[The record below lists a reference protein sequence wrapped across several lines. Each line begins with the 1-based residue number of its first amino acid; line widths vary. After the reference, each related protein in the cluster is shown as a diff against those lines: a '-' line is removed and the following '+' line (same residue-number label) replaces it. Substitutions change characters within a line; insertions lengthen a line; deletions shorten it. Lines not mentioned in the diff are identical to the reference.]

1 MNNPGLSIRPLKR
14 AGKYY
19 VYIIAP
25 QSIDP
30 RYLQQVVHRK
40 RKKGNMEPKAQP
52 LKRCGC
58 NSPTEKCAD
67 LARTVKPAKFDPDA
81 TLVFDVRR
89 EADYTASDET
99 IPGALWKNPEKI
111 DAWIGAVPRTLDVV
125 IYCVRG
131 GAVSNSVVD
140 RLQAAG
146 VKARYIEGGLE
157 AYKAA
162 GGKTSRK

>member
-1 MNNPGLSIRPLKR
+1 
-14 AGKYY
+14 
-19 VYIIAP
+19 
-25 QSIDP
+25 
-30 RYLQQVVHRK
+30 
-40 RKKGNMEPKAQP
+40 MEPTAQP

-58 NSPTEKCAD
+58 GTPSEKCEQ
-67 LARTVKPAKFDPDA
+67 LARTIKPAQLDPEA

-89 EADYTASDET
+89 EADYAASNET
-99 IPGALWKNPEKI
+99 IPGALWKNPDKI

-131 GAVSNSVVD
+131 GEVSSSVVD

-146 VKARYIEGGLE
+146 VKARFIEGGLE

-162 GGKTSRK
+162 GGKIASK

>member
-1 MNNPGLSIRPLKR
+1 
-14 AGKYY
+14 
-19 VYIIAP
+19 
-25 QSIDP
+25 
-30 RYLQQVVHRK
+30 
-40 RKKGNMEPKAQP
+40 MEPKTQP

-67 LARTVKPAKFDPDA
+67 LARTVKPAKLDPDV

-89 EADYTASDET
+89 EADYAASDET

-162 GGKTSRK
+162 GGKISRK